1 MDVRVIS
8 CLVEYEL
15 LLAVD
20 ALFAVLHSSKLLR
33 TFVYVISY
41 GLTTLSQPVF
51 HSRLVSFWL
60 EITLSA
66 WLKTLGPESDAFG
79 FCLLKYAKPCP
90 SFILPDFIFKSITSF

>member
-1 MDVRVIS
+1 MTICFVDVRVIS

-15 LLAVD
+15 LLAAD

-41 GLTTLSQPVF
+41 GLTTLSQPV

-79 FCLLKYAKPCP
+79 FCLLKYARP
-90 SFILPDFIFKSITSF
+90 SLPVFHTA